1 MKRLLIC
8 LSILFY
14 QVYFSQA
21 ASEASISYSVPEDI
35 AQKFNYEAWNDE
47 NKLMTIPE
55 FPGGISEFRKEF
67 ANNFDTSALQ
77 KVKGQVSTIVYFSI
91 ETDGKILQ
99 VFAQGNNAE
108 FNQEAERTV
117 RSIKKTWTPA
127 KKNGAPIRYIFQVPL
142 KMQFE

>member
-99 VFAQGNNAE
+99 VFAQGNNA
-108 FNQEAERTV
+108 
-117 RSIKKTWTPA
+117 
-127 KKNGAPIRYIFQVPL
+127 
-142 KMQFE
+142 